1 MRTIL
6 GGLFTVLT
14 GIVLTVVTRPI
25 SLRLGLMAR
34 PRTDRWHRKPTAL
47 LGGVAI
53 YLAFLTGYIG
63 FAQRIPGFYPVL
75 AMGTLLLV
83 TGLIDDIV
91 QIKPYAKLI
100 VQLVAAGVV
109 VFYGLRLPWTSHEAI
124 NDFITI
130 FWLVGMT
137 NALNLL
143 DNMDGLAAGISV
155 ISSIFIAAIFI
166 INGQAALAA
175 IPILL
180 GGAVLG
186 FLVFNFSPATIFMGD
201 CGSMFLGFVLAATA
215 LLSEYGRFSNL
226 TAVLLT
232 PVLIMAI
239 PIFDTCVVVVSRILS
254 GRPISQGGR
263 DHTSHRIVA
272 LGTSERRAVI
282 MLYIFAASSGFLA
295 LMVRVVEIP
304 IVLVLVPVFALLV
317 VSLGFY
323 LGKVR
328 VYEDGDRLGLSGK
341 AIVGSLT
348 TFPYNR
354 RVFEVMLDVLLVA
367 LAYYGAYLLRWDGGF
382 SGEQVDIFLKT
393 LPLVIVIQMAFLLI
407 GGVYRGL
414 WRYMDIDD
422 LLVVVK
428 SVLAGTAAAALAVF
442 AMYRFR
448 GPSRAVFLLDILLL
462 MCFMAAS
469 RLSFRIMRSVIVGR
483 MRSNPDAVPV
493 LIYGAGDAGALLVRE
508 LLNNPSHRYAPVGF
522 IDDDHNKAG
531 KLIHGYRIFGGREV
545 SRAVSSLGVS
555 EVLISSAKVPDYK
568 LENLRRMGISP
579 RKLSIRI
586 E

>member
-1 MRTIL
+1 MRIIL
-6 GGLFTVLT
+6 GSVSTLLI
-14 GIVLTVVTRPI
+14 GIVLTFVTRSI
-25 SLRLGLMAR
+25 SLRARLIAR
-34 PRTDRWHRKPTAL
+34 PRSDRWHRQPTAL

-53 YLAFLTGYIG
+53 YLAFVIGYLA
-63 FAQRIPGFYPVL
+63 FAPRLSGFYPIL
-75 AMGTLLLV
+75 AMGTLLFV
-83 TGLIDDIV
+83 TGLIDDVV

-124 NDFITI
+124 NDFTTI

-143 DNMDGLAAGISV
+143 DNMDGLAGGISV
-155 ISSIFIAAIFI
+155 ISSMFIATTFI
-166 INGQAALAA
+166 VNGQVALAA
-175 IPILL
+175 IPALL
-180 GGAVLG
+180 GASVLG

-201 CGSMFLGFVLAATA
+201 CGSMFLGFVLAGTA

-239 PIFDTCVVVVSRILS
+239 PIFDTCVVVASRILS
-254 GRPISQGGR
+254 GRPISRGGR

-282 MLYIFAASSGFLA
+282 MLYLFAAFSGFLA
-295 LMVRVVEIP
+295 LMVRVLETSVL
-304 IVLVLVPVFALLV
+304 LVLVPIFAMLV
-317 VSLGFY
+317 ISLGFY
-323 LGKVR
+323 LGKVH
-328 VYEDGDRLGLSGK
+328 VYDDGDGPVLSGK
-341 AIVGSLT
+341 TIVSVLAD
-348 TFPYNR
+348 FPYKR
-354 RVFEVMLDVLLVA
+354 RVFEVLLDASLVA

-382 SGEQVDIFLKT
+382 SGEQVGIFLRT
-393 LPLVIVIQMAFLLI
+393 LPLMIVIQMAFLLI

-422 LLVVVK
+422 LLVIVK
-428 SVLAGTAAAALAVF
+428 SVLAGTAAAALVVF
-442 AMYRFR
+442 VMYWFR

-462 MCFMAAS
+462 MSFIAAS
-469 RLSFRIMRSVIVGR
+469 RLSFRIMRSLIVGR
-483 MRSNPDAVPV
+483 TQSSPDAIPV

-508 LLNNPSHRYAPVGF
+508 LLNNPSHHYAPVGF
-522 IDDDHNKAG
+522 IDDDNNKTG
-531 KLIHGYRIFGGREV
+531 KLIHGYRIFGSGEV
-545 SRAVSSLGVS
+545 SEAVNSLGVS
-555 EVLISSAKVPDYK
+555 EVLISSAKVPDCRVDD
-568 LENLRRMGISP
+568 LRRMGISP
-579 RKLSIRI
+579 RKLSIRF